1 MVAAQALRKHG
12 LTLPMTLR
20 VFVSAH
26 NFEEKATRFGI
37 DEGGRIGLGLC
48 SWCVPRL
55 PQSLPLIASDRSGLL
70 AG

>member
-1 MVAAQALRKHG
+1 
-12 LTLPMTLR
+12 MTLR

-26 NFEEKATRFGI
+26 NFEEKAARYGI
-37 DEGGRIGLGLC
+37 DEGGRIGLLL
-48 SWCVPRL
+48 WCVPHL

>member
-1 MVAAQALRKHG
+1 MLQALREHG
-12 LTLPMTLR
+12 LALPMTLR

-26 NFEEKATRFGI
+26 NFEEKAARYGI
-37 DEGGRIGLGLC
+37 DEGGRIGLLL
-48 SWCVPRL
+48 WCVPHL